1 MGFFQDLKEDL
12 SQAVNELMP
21 DEELTLEENADE
33 AQEAGNEDVEQQKAE
48 SEPAET
54 EKILGGEELDALVS
68 EALGETQK
76 EETQEEEELKL
87 LEEQLK
93 ALEEAENE
101 KQRQLSQGTQKEEP
115 EAVCEVPQEVVADML
130 KSNDTVGD
138 VLEKVNTEQ
147 REMEKKKAKDG
158 NKETKEHR
166 TMSDQTMKL
175 TGVASDENSIITAG
189 MTITG
194 NVASKGSLEV
204 EGTIIGD
211 VETLGKLD
219 VKGTIKGNS
228 RAAEVFAESAKI
240 TGEVHSDGTIKI
252 GQSSVIIGNIYGKNA
267 VIAGAVKGD
276 IDVQGPVVLDTS
288 AIVMGNI
295 KSKSV
300 QINNGAVIEGL
311 CSQCYADVSPTTFFE
326 EYKG

>member
-12 SQAVNELMP
+12 SQAVNEQQKETQQDTIESEKTLD
-21 DEELTLEENADE
+21 DEVLDEPAGEKTNPEKQQDEAKRSVLEGQSKALAEVKNEQETSLEEE
-33 AQEAGNEDVEQQKAE
+33 AQ
-48 SEPAET
+48 
-54 EKILGGEELDALVS
+54 
-68 EALGETQK
+68 
-76 EETQEEEELKL
+76 KL
-87 LEEQLK
+87 
-93 ALEEAENE
+93 
-101 KQRQLSQGTQKEEP
+101 R
-115 EAVCEVPQEVVADML
+115 EVPDEVVADML
-130 KSNDTVGD
+130 RSRDTVAD
-138 VLEKVNTEQ
+138 VLEKVNAENWEVKQ
-147 REMEKKKAKDG
+147 KK
-158 NKETKEHR
+158 
-166 TMSDQTMKL
+166 KL
-175 TGVASDENSIITAG
+175 TGVAMDENSVITAG

-204 EGTIIGD
+204 KGTIIGD

-228 RAAEVFAESAKI
+228 RAAEVFVESARI
-240 TGEVHSDGTIKI
+240 NGEVHSESTIQI
-252 GQSSVIIGNIYGKNA
+252 SRSSVIIGSIFGKSA

-276 IDVQGPVVLDTS
+276 IDVKGPVVLDTS

-311 CSQCYADVSPTTFFE
+311 CSQCYADVSPTTFFD

>member
-12 SQAVNELMP
+12 SQAVNEQQKETQQDTIESEKTLD
-21 DEELTLEENADE
+21 DEVLDEPAGEAIGEKTNPEKQQDE
-33 AQEAGNEDVEQQKAE
+33 AKRSV
-48 SEPAET
+48 
-54 EKILGGEELDALVS
+54 
-68 EALGETQK
+68 
-76 EETQEEEELKL
+76 
-87 LEEQLK
+87 LEGQSK
-93 ALEEAENE
+93 ALADVKNEQEMSLEGEA
-101 KQRQLSQGTQKEEP
+101 QKLR
-115 EAVCEVPQEVVADML
+115 EVPDEVVADML
-130 KSNDTVGD
+130 RSRDTVAD
-138 VLEKVNTEQ
+138 VLEKVNAENWEVKQ
-147 REMEKKKAKDG
+147 KK
-158 NKETKEHR
+158 
-166 TMSDQTMKL
+166 KL
-175 TGVASDENSIITAG
+175 TGVAMDENSVITAG

-204 EGTIIGD
+204 KGTIIGD

-228 RAAEVFAESAKI
+228 RAAEVFVESARI
-240 TGEVHSDGTIKI
+240 NGEVHSESTIQI
-252 GQSSVIIGNIYGKNA
+252 SRSSVIIGSIFGKSA

-276 IDVQGPVVLDTS
+276 IDVKGPVVLDTS

-311 CSQCYADVSPTTFFE
+311 CSQCYADVSPTTFFD

>member
-12 SQAVNELMP
+12 SQAVNEQQKETQQDTIESEKTLD
-21 DEELTLEENADE
+21 DEVLDEPAGEKTNPEKQQDEAKRSVLEGQSKALAEVKNEQETSLEEE
-33 AQEAGNEDVEQQKAE
+33 AQ
-48 SEPAET
+48 
-54 EKILGGEELDALVS
+54 
-68 EALGETQK
+68 
-76 EETQEEEELKL
+76 KL
-87 LEEQLK
+87 
-93 ALEEAENE
+93 
-101 KQRQLSQGTQKEEP
+101 R
-115 EAVCEVPQEVVADML
+115 EVPDEVVADML
-130 KSNDTVGD
+130 RSRDTVAD
-138 VLEKVNTEQ
+138 VLEKVNAENWEVKQKT
-147 REMEKKKAKDG
+147 
-158 NKETKEHR
+158 
-166 TMSDQTMKL
+166 KL
-175 TGVASDENSIITAG
+175 TGVAMDENSVITAG

-204 EGTIIGD
+204 KGTIIGD

-228 RAAEVFAESAKI
+228 RAAEVFVESARI
-240 TGEVHSDGTIKI
+240 NGEVHSESTIQI
-252 GQSSVIIGNIYGKNA
+252 SRSSVIIGSIFGKSA

-276 IDVQGPVVLDTS
+276 IDVKGPVVLDTS

-311 CSQCYADVSPTTFFE
+311 CSQCYADVSPTTFFD